1 MRVHTAYKHLPNNEK
16 KKKEKKTTLFLNILD
31 YIRKGLPLFLKTR
44 TLYIELLK

>member
-1 MRVHTAYKHLPNNEK
+1 MGGEGSENKHLPNNEK
-16 KKKEKKTTLFLNILD
+16 NKQQQQHYFLNTLD